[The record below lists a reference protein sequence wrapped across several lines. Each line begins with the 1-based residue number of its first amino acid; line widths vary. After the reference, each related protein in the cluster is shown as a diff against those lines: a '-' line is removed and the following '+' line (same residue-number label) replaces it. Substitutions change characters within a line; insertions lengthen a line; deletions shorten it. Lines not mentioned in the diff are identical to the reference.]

1 MDMMLKKRVYED
13 PINALPKMV
22 GNNITLLV
30 DLSYFID

>member
-1 MDMMLKKRVYED
+1 MLKKKVYED

-22 GNNITLLV
+22 ENNITLLL